1 MSSAKLVFLFV
12 ASCLA
17 AFGSVI
23 VVPNANTSTAGGQTD
38 TADGTGDFR
47 IQELLGSGQFASIG
61 GPILIDQFSYRAAPG
76 TGPLPFTITSFNVY
90 LSTSSKFPNTSGPL
104 MSTIF
109 ADNVGPDNTLV
120 YSGPFTA
127 NSPGCAGP
135 AVCPFDVS
143 VTFTTPFLY
152 NPSQGRLLLD
162 LNITGFTGG
171 TGKFDSVSFVGPPS
185 GTGGS
190 IATLDG
196 GLLDATGHVNFS
208 GDIVQLRY
216 TAIPEPA
223 SGVLV
228 FMGAAALAVMRRR
241 RASRLA
247 RLG

>member
-1 MSSAKLVFLFV
+1 MSSSKAAFVFV
-12 ASCLA
+12 ASCLT
-17 AFGSVI
+17 AFGSTI
-23 VVPNANTSTAGGQTD
+23 VVPNFNTTNVGNSTD

-47 IQELLGSGQFASIG
+47 IQELLGSGQFASVG

-76 TGPLPFTITSFNVY
+76 TGPLPFTITSFNVF

-104 MSTIF
+104 MSTTF

-120 YSGPFTA
+120 YSGSFTA
-127 NSPGCAGP
+127 NSPGCTGP

-162 LNITGFTGG
+162 LEITGFSGG
-171 TGKFDSVSFVGPPS
+171 TGKFDSVSFVGPPN

-196 GLLDATGHVNFS
+196 GLNDATGHVDFS
-208 GDIVQLRY
+208 GDIIQLRY
-216 TAIPEPA
+216 TAVPEPA
-223 SGVLV
+223 SGAL
-228 FMGAAALAVMRRR
+228 MLISAAALAVMGRRR
-241 RASRLA
+241 SISVLRQ
-247 RLG
+247 